1 MGVLKRTRRGI
12 TKDEAAL
19 NRLKSRDDKRNYMFY
34 ASLLGKKDLWLCYT
48 CGSLLP
54 LSSYKR
60 IGRHRVSSCR
70 DCSRLK
76 GIVDRDANSFRV
88 QCAKE
93 GLAVLQSEFS
103 RTLRESL
110 AAVASEH
117 FSEDQMGA
125 MISAAR
131 TMSRDHL
138 TAKAEDQMADSL
150 EYAKRF
156 DIDVD

>member
-1 MGVLKRTRRGI
+1 MSKLKRTRRGI
-12 TKDEAAL
+12 TKDEAAIKKL
-19 NRLKSRDDKRNYMFY
+19 ESRDDKRNYMFY
-34 ASLLGKKDLWLCYT
+34 ASLLGKKDLWLCFC

-54 LSSYKR
+54 RNSYKHTPA
-60 IGRHRVSSCR
+60 GRQTSCR
-70 DCSRLK
+70 DCARLK
-76 GIVDRDANSFRV
+76 NIVDRDPNSFRV

-131 TMSRDHL
+131 TMVRGHL
-138 TAKAEDQMADSL
+138 TAKAEDQMADSV

-156 DIDVD
+156 EVDVD